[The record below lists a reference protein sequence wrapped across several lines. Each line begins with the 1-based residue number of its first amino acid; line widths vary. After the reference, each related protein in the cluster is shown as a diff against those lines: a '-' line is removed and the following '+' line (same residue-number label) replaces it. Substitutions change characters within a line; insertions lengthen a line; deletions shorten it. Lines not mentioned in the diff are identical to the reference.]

1 MSTLSPTI
9 PSQVTVPHFVGNR
22 TIRTTVKPVPEPGPG
37 QLLIR
42 CEANALCGSERG
54 QFANGTETTP
64 GHEAAGTVVAAGAG
78 TKTSVGTRGAVF
90 LMDFCGECR
99 SCKAGFTNQCLQ
111 KRGDMGFNRD
121 GGYGVYELLQEN
133 LFFPVDDDVSSTEA
147 TLLLDIM
154 GTGGHA
160 VRRAQL
166 VHPDIQ
172 SVLIP
177 GAGPI
182 GLGLLAM
189 IKLMLGDIPV
199 VISDVVP
206 YRLQLAEKLG
216 GLPVLASE
224 MSLAEGLRHHG
235 IDAPDVAIDAA
246 GKAAVRDECMAS
258 LAHRGV
264 MVSVAHGEG
273 LAINNLYADFV
284 FREMTLIGSEY
295 FAYNETPENYRLLR
309 ENRDY
314 LNQIITHCF
323 GVDEIQHAF
332 ELFFAGETGKVVI
345 EQ

>member
-1 MSTLSPTI
+1 
-9 PSQVTVPHFVGNR
+9 
-22 TIRTTVKPVPEPGPG
+22 
-37 QLLIR
+37 
-42 CEANALCGSERG
+42 
-54 QFANGTETTP
+54 
-64 GHEAAGTVVAAGAG
+64 
-78 TKTSVGTRGAVF
+78 
-90 LMDFCGECR
+90 
-99 SCKAGFTNQCLQ
+99 
-111 KRGDMGFNRD
+111 MGFNRD
-121 GGYGVYELLQEN
+121 GGYGVYELVPESI
-133 LFFPVDDDVSSTEA
+133 FFPVDDDVSATEA

-189 IKLMLGDIPV
+189 IKLMLGPDIPV
-199 VISDVVP
+199 VLSDVVP
-206 YRLQLAEKLG
+206 YRLRLAEQMG
-216 GLPVLASE
+216 GLPVLATQ
-224 MSLAEGLRHHG
+224 MSLAEGLKHYG

-264 MVSVAHGEG
+264 LVSVAHGEG
-273 LAINNLYADFV
+273 LTIKNLYADFV
-284 FREMTLIGSEY
+284 FREMTLIASEY
-295 FAYNETPENYRLLR
+295 FAYNELPHNYRLLR
-309 ENRDY
+309 ENRAY
-314 LNQIITHCF
+314 LNQIITHRF

-332 ELFFAGETGKVVI
+332 DLFFAGETGKVVI